1 MLHVPELALLDDAA
15 RLPIVRLSRGGVLFK
30 VLRQGLK
37 LCCAGARYRR
47 KTSRMMR
54 RNVILAIKPIT
65 CRLACDTAEMWQDA
79 LPARIFIDGPGR
91 HQINE
96 AVRETNARSAR
107 CGNGAA

>member
-96 AVRETNARSAR
+96 AVRETNAR
-107 CGNGAA
+107 